1 MRFSV
6 CVFASLFSLSLS
18 VMFTGSASAGALP
31 TEFAKLDKNGDYQV
45 SFAEYKLYADSA
57 GVSPTEAAQDFVRA
71 AQGDAVLTEDELKL
85 ALLMEGKAYALKP
98 GTLPNS
104 VIPLGPQPLSDVQ
117 DVEEEPIYGYEA
129 IPAE

>member
-1 MRFSV
+1 MRFSA
-6 CVFASLFSLSLS
+6 CPIIALFTLGL
-18 VMFTGSASAGALP
+18 VLGSTDSALAGALP
-31 TEFAKLDKNGDYQV
+31 TEFAKLDKNGDHQV